1 MERVQFIVILHTEM
15 GNADVVSNF
24 LDEVAYPEV
33 AGTVAGADTI
43 VITFRRGCGTL
54 ENMIFKIESINRREF
69 FLGRIESATKWFGYS
84 GNCFGYGRA
93 TATLTA
99 TAVAE
104 IAVGGSLGMRNTLS
118 NASKI

>member
-1 MERVQFIVILHTEM
+1 M
-15 GNADVVSNF
+15 
-24 LDEVAYPEV
+24 

-43 VITFRRGCGTL
+43 IVITRSEEDAEHFIERI

-84 GNCFGYGRA
+84 GIA
-93 TATLTA
+93 LDTEEQTATLTA

-104 IAVGGSLGMRNTLS
+104 IAVGVVRWLQDKNSCHERHNS
-118 NASKI
+118 A

>member
-1 MERVQFIVILHTEM
+1 M
-15 GNADVVSNF
+15 
-24 LDEVAYPEV
+24 

-43 VITFRRGCGTL
+43 IVITRSEEDAEHFIERI

-93 TATLTA
+93 NCN
-99 TAVAE
+99 
-104 IAVGGSLGMRNTLS
+104 INRNSSSRDCGGRGSLVTG
-118 NASKI
+118 